1 MTIETEA
8 VLEYVDALAEE
19 LNGWIGIMAKVSTP
33 IGGAPFLQVQNL
45 QVPML
50 AVRIT
55 VQDGQ
60 FTYSWGKK
68 IGPVAEYSAVAFSI
82 VQTMR
87 DQSA

>member
-1 MTIETEA
+1 MTIETEE
-8 VLEYVDALAEE
+8 VREYFEALAGA
-19 LNGWIGIMAKVSTP
+19 LNGWAGIMARVSAP
-33 IGGAPFLQVQNL
+33 IGGAPFLKVQNL

-50 AVRIT
+50 ATCIT

-68 IGPVAEYSAVAFSI
+68 IGPVAEFTTVAFSV
-82 VQTMR
+82 VQALR